1 MLNIKALYSCGQVS
15 KNNIPLFSAMVR
27 AGLPTF
33 GDGDIEKKVDLN
45 KLLIKNPEATFFV
58 IAEGNSMNYA
68 GIHDGDILIVDRSL
82 EADRDNIV
90 ISTANDE
97 LSIIP
102 VSRNTDRDKI
112 WGVVTHV
119 IHSV

>member
-1 MLNIKALYSCGQVS
+1 MNNVKDIYACGDAANKS
-15 KNNIPLFSAMVR
+15 FPLFSSMVR

-45 KLLIKNPEATFFV
+45 KLLIKNPEATFFI

-90 ISTANDE
+90 ISTANNE

>member
-1 MLNIKALYSCGQVS
+1 MLNIKAVHNCGQVK
-15 KNNIPLFSAMVR
+15 KNSVPLFSFMVR

-33 GDGDIEKKVDLN
+33 GDDTIEKKVDLN

-102 VSRNTDRDKI
+102 VSRNMDRDKI
-112 WGVVTHV
+112 WGVVSYV

>member
-1 MLNIKALYSCGQVS
+1 MNNVKDIYACGNATNKS
-15 KNNIPLFSAMVR
+15 FPLFSSMVR

-33 GDGDIEKKVDLN
+33 GDSNIKKPVDLN

-90 ISTANDE
+90 ISTANYE
-97 LSIIP
+97 LTIVP
-102 VSRNTDRDKI
+102 VKDDTDRNKI

-119 IHSV
+119 IHPV